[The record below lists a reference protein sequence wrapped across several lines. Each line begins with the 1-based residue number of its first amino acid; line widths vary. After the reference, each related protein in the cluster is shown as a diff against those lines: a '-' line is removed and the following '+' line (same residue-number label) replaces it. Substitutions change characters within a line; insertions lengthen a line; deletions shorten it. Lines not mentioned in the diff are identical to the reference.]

1 VDSDRGPATG
11 SDTPRRPLRKDAVA
25 NRERLLAAAVTT
37 LLRHGSSATLS
48 QIAEEAGVGIGTLYR
63 RYPTREDL
71 LEALQLRAFG
81 LVIDMVKEI
90 EALELR
96 GIDAIRTFLERT
108 VDHGSQLVLPAHGVP
123 LSPSAEI
130 HERRGELHGRIA
142 AMVERGV
149 RDGSVRPDL
158 TMGDV
163 VGFGSLIAIPQ
174 PGAGDWP
181 TRMARQIDLFLDAA
195 RGRQPP
201 DESKI

>member
-1 VDSDRGPATG
+1 VDRHRGQATG
-11 SDTPRRPLRKDAVA
+11 SPRRPLRKDAVA

-123 LSPSAEI
+123 LSPSPEI

-158 TMGDV
+158 TAHDV
-163 VGFGSLIAIPQ
+163 ITFGSLIALPQ
-174 PGAGDWP
+174 PGVENWSEV
-181 TRMARQIDLFLDAA
+181 MARQIDLFLDAA
-195 RGRQPP
+195 RGRQPR

>member
-1 VDSDRGPATG
+1 VVSDRGPVPG
-11 SDTPRRPLRKDAVA
+11 SDAPRRPLRKDAVA

-48 QIAEEAGVGIGTLYR
+48 QIAQEAGVGIGTLYR

-81 LVIDMVKEI
+81 LVIELVKQI
-90 EALELR
+90 EASELL
-96 GIDAIRTFLERT
+96 GIDALRMFLERT

-123 LSPSAEI
+123 LSPSAQI

-158 TMGDV
+158 TMRDV
-163 VGFGSLIAIPQ
+163 IIFGSLIAVAQ
-174 PGAGDWP
+174 PGAQDWP
-181 TRMARQIDLFLDAA
+181 ALMARQIDLFIDAA
-195 RGRQPP
+195 RRRQPP
-201 DESKI
+201 DEATI